1 MKILHY
7 GEREDFFCLEAKY
20 VEIEMDEM
28 TVEEQ
33 QAHDIADA
41 VTHLPWKVAKIQI
54 CQALQSAF
62 QRGHR
67 KGQEEMR
74 TRGKSDLLEK
84 AEWWRQ
90 QNYEPSADAF
100 ECAAEFVGN
109 IPLEG
114 DTP

>member
-1 MKILHY
+1 
-7 GEREDFFCLEAKY
+7 
-20 VEIEMDEM
+20 M
-28 TVEEQ
+28 TVTEISTLDRADKLTHEIRNLTRQ
-33 QAHDIADA
+33 DRFKEAREVAVQAIRAA
-41 VTHLPWKVAKIQI
+41 E
-54 CQALQSAF
+54 